1 VIIICSFKLSEV
13 FSGFLPDGGLTH
25 SKNRFAIKKLSLL
38 FREHRYIARYESY
51 WAFIGLLSLQDMT
64 SASYKQA
71 FDVFWEIVLD
81 DEDLIGIGQA
91 RLLLRCWE
99 HGQT

>member
-1 VIIICSFKLSEV
+1 M
-13 FSGFLPDGGLTH
+13 
-25 SKNRFAIKKLSLL
+25 NRYLAIY
-38 FREHRYIARYESY
+38 RVTE
-51 WAFIGLLSLQDMT
+51 LQDMT

-99 HGQT
+99 HGQTINR